1 MKSISS
7 ASAILLEHQVE
18 ENDAGFDDENDEAD
32 ARETE
37 NDDLE
42 DFNGV
47 AMPLRDGDVDGDRE
61 GGEDEHFEHELP
73 EAGFAPDEDDEDF
86 GDDIDEARA
95 NEPESDEEDML
106 EECDEAMNEE
116 RARVPKRANGDRIS
130 SRDSV
135 LTFTRGLY
143 VNQVGV

>member
-1 MKSISS
+1 MKRILS

-42 DFNGV
+42 DFNDV
-47 AMPLRDGDVDGDRE
+47 AMPLRDGDVDSDRE
-61 GGEDEHFEHELP
+61 GGEDEHFEHELQ

-86 GDDIDEARA
+86 GDNIDEARGTS
-95 NEPESDEEDML
+95 PK
-106 EECDEAMNEE
+106 AMKKICWKN
-116 RARVPKRANGDRIS
+116 
-130 SRDSV
+130 
-135 LTFTRGLY
+135 LTKP
-143 VNQVGV
+143 